1 MVQVRTSNGD
11 NLLTTLNSLKSSPM
25 IPKTSFPE
33 MDLVL
38 AKTINSLP
46 IKIEDHLA
54 SGVTQKSR
62 ILTHLRDFLYS
73 KS

>member
-1 MVQVRTSNGD
+1 
-11 NLLTTLNSLKSSPM
+11 M